1 MALSGWA
8 RCMRRDAANVGALAE
23 AVVPCST
30 DLSSVRD
37 RVERAAIPVVLDS
50 DERRLFV
57 LSEEEGLPA
66 ASKAMSTGAAVAARA
81 EATTWLCTSG
91 AFDEGWRTIQGV
103 ASHFVDR
110 VRALQP
116 RGPYRIAGVGLA
128 GIVAYEVALQLFGAD
143 AAVELVGVVET
154 ECLEWDRR
162 RALVRASL
170 DDEAARP
177 SEQTRH
183 LRRAVLE
190 YEVPESPLVV
200 HLVVRCGPGTP
211 TQAAGWQRVL
221 RRPGQVRPIHVAEG
235 EGAFHG
241 TAVQALRNVITS
253 QPPPPGGAGGPRAL
267 EWGHQSLFP
276 IQVGRP
282 DVPLL
287 LCVPG
292 AGAGVTDFVS
302 LASLLGDD
310 VPVHGFQSRGMEG
323 TMLPYATVQAA
334 ARAYLHELASLRA
347 VDGVHLVGH
356 SFGGWIA
363 FEMALRLQ
371 EAGRRVHSLT
381 LLDSEWPLAD
391 GRRCREYG
399 RVDALMK
406 LVSLH
411 EQAADR
417 SLDISPGDFES
428 RDVAAQLGL
437 LHSRLVR
444 VGMLPARSSWEA
456 LRGPVRSFEAAIR
469 TRYSPDDKF
478 LGPTTLVLVPE
489 SDESEDRVGERFAST
504 TAGWRSV
511 APRLQFVRGGG
522 NHVRLLKRPHIAAIA
537 DLLRGCLSRPGA
549 DHRPGAGQRF
559 GQSSSAGEGQSTPSS
574 SEPLGAHPSPRSMR
588 RR

>member
-1 MALSGWA
+1 MAPSGWA
-8 RCMRRDAANVGALAE
+8 RCMRRDAVDVGAVAE
-23 AVVPCST
+23 SVVPCST
-30 DLSSVRD
+30 DLSSVRN
-37 RVERAAIPVVLDS
+37 RVARAAIPAAVET

-66 ASKAMSTGAAVAARA
+66 PSEATSAGAAVGPRA
-81 EATTWLCTSG
+81 GVTTWLCTGG

-103 ASHFVDR
+103 ASHFVER

-116 RGPYRIAGVGLA
+116 RGPYRVAGVGLA
-128 GIVAYEVALQLFGAD
+128 GVVAYEVALQLLGAD

-154 ECLEWDRR
+154 ECLEWDTR
-162 RALVRASL
+162 RALMRASL
-170 DDEAARP
+170 DDEVARP

-183 LRRAVLE
+183 LRRAVLD

-200 HLVVRCGPGTP
+200 HLVVRGGPGP
-211 TQAAGWQRVL
+211 SARAAGWERVL
-221 RRPGQVRPIHVAEG
+221 RRPGQIRPIEVAEG

-241 TAVQALRNVITS
+241 TAVEALRNVINA
-253 QPPPPGGAGGPRAL
+253 QPPPTGGAGGSRAF

-276 IQVGRP
+276 IHVGRP
-282 DVPLL
+282 DVPHL

-310 VPVHGFQSRGMEG
+310 VSVHGFQSRGMEG
-323 TMLPYATVQAA
+323 TMVPYATVQAA
-334 ARAYLHELASLRA
+334 AGAYLHELASLRA
-347 VDGVHLVGH
+347 ADGVHLVGH

-371 EAGRRVHSLT
+371 EAGRRVLSLT

-391 GRRCREYG
+391 GRRGREYT

-411 EQAADR
+411 EQAAGR
-417 SLDISPGDFES
+417 TLDIRASDFED
-428 RDVAAQLGL
+428 RDSAAQLEL
-437 LHSRLVR
+437 LHSGLVR
-444 VGMLPARSSWEA
+444 VGMMPARLSWEA

-489 SDESEDRVGERFAST
+489 SDESEDRVGPRFEST

-522 NHVRLLKRPHIAAIA
+522 NHVRLLKPPHIAAIA
-537 DLLRGCLSRPGA
+537 DLLRGCLSRPG
-549 DHRPGAGQRF
+549 DDRHPGAGLPF
-559 GQSSSAGEGQSTPSS
+559 A
-574 SEPLGAHPSPRSMR
+574 EPLGAHPSPRSIGR
-588 RR
+588 R